1 MDERPLP
8 ERTLPPIHSVW
19 DAGSMSCGDLVLEL
33 KRRLAQIPA
42 DQALHL
48 IATDPAAPL
57 DIQAWCRV
65 TKNQLLQ
72 FHHPHYFL
80 QRKDP

>member
-1 MDERPLP
+1 MDERP
-8 ERTLPPIHSVW
+8 LPPIHSVW

-33 KRRLAQIPA
+33 KRRLAQTPA
-42 DQALHL
+42 DQVLHL

-57 DIQAWCRV
+57 DIRAWCRV
-65 TKNQLLQ
+65 TKNQLLR
-72 FHHPHYFL
+72 FDHPHYFL